1 MKPLAS
7 VLIAVVALT
16 GGLVN
21 AHESRPLYFEL
32 TELQPNQ
39 FQLDWRFPASLAPFE
54 RPSVGFE
61 ENCRLVGTEHL
72 IAVSGILRLDCS
84 DSPNQM
90 VLTFPSGNPS
100 LSTVLQ
106 YKRLGFAPQ
115 LIQVG
120 PGQAIIPL
128 PGRVREGSWWSGYF
142 ALGVDHI
149 LGGLDHLLLV
159 ACLVILLPSL
169 KALLLAVTGFT
180 LAHSLTLGLA
190 ALEFITVPM
199 VIVEALIAL
208 SIVALAAELLYRDG
222 PSLGQ
227 RYPILVSGTIGLLH
241 GLGFASALREMGLPE
256 EDVLVAL
263 FAFNI
268 GVEAGQLGFVA
279 LFKLVVIVWYQL
291 RQVPDI
297 WRRGFPEL
305 VGVLA
310 AFWFFQRLLLGLAE

>member
-1 MKPLAS
+1 
-7 VLIAVVALT
+7 
-16 GGLVN
+16 
-21 AHESRPLYFEL
+21 
-32 TELQPNQ
+32 
-39 FQLDWRFPASLAPFE
+39 
-54 RPSVGFE
+54 
-61 ENCRLVGTEHL
+61 
-72 IAVSGILRLDCS
+72 
-84 DSPNQM
+84 
-90 VLTFPSGNPS
+90 
-100 LSTVLQ
+100 
-106 YKRLGFAPQ
+106 
-115 LIQVG
+115 
-120 PGQAIIPL
+120 
-128 PGRVREGSWWSGYF
+128 
-142 ALGVDHI
+142 
-149 LGGLDHLLLV
+149 
-159 ACLVILLPSL
+159 L
-169 KALLLAVTGFT
+169 KALLLAVSGLT

-199 VIVEALIAL
+199 AIVEALIAL

-279 LFKLVVIVWYQL
+279 LFKLVVIMWCKL

-310 AFWFFQRLLLGLAE
+310 AFWFFQRLLLGLTE